1 MRFQLRRC
9 NQCKSYT
16 LKEKCPNCKND
27 SISAHSAKFSPDD
40 KYVRYRLVE
49 RYN

>member
-1 MRFQLRRC
+1 MHFQLRRC
-9 NQCKSYT
+9 NKCKNYT

-40 KYVRYRLVE
+40 KYVRYRIIE